1 MMVIP
6 FFSVYIVEKAEM
18 ENGFWTG
25 PVCAS
30 LGRHHRRGPKI
41 PHRLQ
46 RQSPLHEGTSHKLA
60 LNIREQG
67 RGGKEPGRLR
77 VVQAI
82 GWWLDEGKVAQVSTN
97 LTDLDVTTPHQVF
110 VEVEKDAKELS
121 LAMIG
126 SEIVGLVPPKPV
138 LDAAEYF
145 IAKEKLFIL
154 EEEQKV
160 QLV

>member
-1 MMVIP
+1 MKKEEWKP
-6 FFSVYIVEKAEM
+6 DF
-18 ENGFWTG
+18 G
-25 PVCAS
+25 PDQFVPRWGATIAGARKFLIAYNVNLLS
-30 LGRHHRRGPKI
+30 TKEQAHKI
-41 PHRLQ
+41 
-46 RQSPLHEGTSHKLA
+46 A

-77 VVQAI
+77 AVQAI

-97 LTDLDVTTPHQVF
+97 LTDLDVTTLHQVF
-110 VEVEKDAKELS
+110 VEVEKDAKELN

-126 SEIVGLVPPKPV
+126 SEIVGLVPLKPV

-160 QLV
+160 QLVWISFDETLFGQ